1 MSEIRT
7 CWAFNKDGQRCEH
20 PAGHTGN
27 HIITAEWTDDECFS
41 PIRHQLPEV
50 TAPAPA
56 SPAPPALESQP
67 VKCVACGH
75 KHSGGTCKC
84 GCYEEIA

>member
-1 MSEIRT
+1 MSDIRT
-7 CWAFNKDGQRCEH
+7 CWAFNKEGQRCEH

-27 HIITAEWTDDECFS
+27 HIITAEWTDAECAI
-41 PIRHQLPEV
+41 P
-50 TAPAPA
+50 TAQQVLSTPAA
-56 SPAPPALESQP
+56 VYPPPPVLESQP
-67 VKCVACGH
+67 LKCVACNH